1 MGGFGVMPHDLYPDL
16 ARILKAAGWQRLSGG
31 KGSHEKWRHPASGKT
46 LVVPRTKSRHTAN
59 DILKDAGLPKA
70 F

>member
-1 MGGFGVMPHDLYPDL
+1 MPHDFYSDL
-16 ARILKAAGWQRLSGG
+16 VPLLLEAGWERVPGG
-31 KGSHEKWRHPASGKT
+31 KGSHEKWRHALKGKT

>member
-1 MGGFGVMPHDLYPDL
+1 MPHDFYPDL
-16 ARILKAAGWQRLSGG
+16 SRLLRAAGWARISCG
-31 KGSHEKWRHPASGKT
+31 KGSHERWRNGTSGRI
-46 LVVPRTKSRHTAN
+46 LIVPRTKSRHTAN

>member
-1 MGGFGVMPHDLYPDL
+1 MPHDYYPEL
-16 ARILKAAGWQRLSGG
+16 SRLLRAAGWQRIPGA
-31 KGSHEKWRHPASGKT
+31 KGSHEKWRHAGSTKT

>member
-1 MGGFGVMPHDLYPDL
+1 MPHDYYPEL
-16 ARILKAAGWQRLSGG
+16 VQLLRAAGWRRISGG
-31 KGSHEKWRHPASGKT
+31 KGSHEKWRHPGSVKT

-59 DILKDAGLPKA
+59 DILKDAGLPKS

>member
-1 MGGFGVMPHDLYPDL
+1 MPRDFYPDL
-16 ARILKAAGWQRLSGG
+16 IRKLADAGWERVPGG
-31 KGSHEKWRHPASGKT
+31 KGSHEKWRHEETRKT
-46 LVVPRTKSRHTAN
+46 LIVPRTKSRHTAN

>member
-1 MGGFGVMPHDLYPDL
+1 MPHDLYPDL
-16 ARILKAAGWQRLSGG
+16 VRLLREAGWDRAPGG
-31 KGSHEKWRHPASGKT
+31 KGSHEKWRHAGSGKALT
-46 LVVPRTKSRHTAN
+46 VPRTKSRHTAN

>member
-1 MGGFGVMPHDLYPDL
+1 MPHDYYPDIV
-16 ARILKAAGWQRLSGG
+16 RILAEAGWERVPGG
-31 KGSHEKWRHPASGKT
+31 KGSHEKWRHPGSLRT
-46 LVVPRTKSRHTAN
+46 LVIPRTKSRHTAN

>member
-1 MGGFGVMPHDLYPDL
+1 MPHNVYPEL
-16 ARILKAAGWQRLSGG
+16 ARILRGTGWQRTTEG
-31 KGSHEKWRHPASGKT
+31 KGSHQKWRHDGSGKI
-46 LVVPRTKSRHTAN
+46 LVEPRTRSRHTAN

>member
-1 MGGFGVMPHDLYPDL
+1 MPHDFYSDVTTLL
-16 ARILKAAGWQRLSGG
+16 LKAGWERVSGG
-31 KGSHEKWRHPASGKT
+31 KGSHEKWRHELKGKT
-46 LVVPRTKSRHTAN
+46 LIVPRTKSRHTAN

>member
-1 MGGFGVMPHDLYPDL
+1 MPHDFYPDL
-16 ARILKAAGWQRLSGG
+16 SRLLRAAGWARIAGG
-31 KGSHEKWRHPASGKT
+31 KGSHERWRNEASGRI
-46 LVVPRTKSRHTAN
+46 LIVPRTKSRHTAN

>member
-1 MGGFGVMPHDLYPDL
+1 M
-16 ARILKAAGWQRLSGG
+16 SGG
-31 KGSHEKWRHPASGKT
+31 KGSHEKWRHPGSEKT